1 MLILFAQ
8 VLHLGHL
15 FVSGHDWLS
24 DSFIFLLQV
33 AIDEGDRILG
43 LLLQKLLY

>member
-8 VLHLGHL
+8 VLHLGNL

-24 DSFIFLLQV
+24 DTFILLLQV
-33 AIDEGDRILG
+33 AVDEGDWILDAS
-43 LLLQKLLY
+43 